1 MESNKPDAEAT
12 CEMKSKPQSYVIFD
26 TETTGLPGP
35 YGNPKITELCL
46 LGVHRDDMFEDGVTV
61 PRIVNKLQLC
71 LNPQKQVSPG
81 SSMLTG
87 LFNDALD
94 RQQPFNSEIVAVIR
108 GFLQT
113 QAQPTCLIAH
123 NGDKFDFPL
132 LAAQLEKVDETLPH
146 DILCADSLLA
156 FREIDPPDTP
166 RSPAEVR
173 AQTWEI
179 AEVTP
184 GKRQNSDDQS
194 DIPKKPKKDFS
205 KTQSLFEN
213 IKREKAARQLYKEE
227 ANGSVTGGR
236 KSLEKAVSLSKT
248 NEVDA
253 SSFRENFKSSIHT
266 DSVCKVTP
274 EVAKDLVNVLSP
286 CSNRSQDTCVTLSRS
301 DKVASETVNNPN
313 SVQSTTM
320 SRNTT
325 KPQIHNRGRRT
336 GSEASQHPRPSQLN
350 TSSTCEVRTGLS
362 NTPTASCESATKTQ
376 LDSQGS
382 FMDEDLLMA
391 VTQMEADNG
400 LDHKSLKNNDSV
412 HPQAT
417 RLPIKRRLDH
427 EISTVVGASDR
438 EACQDRNGCDTKKS
452 CICPT
457 SSSDIRYTG
466 PRISFGT
473 ETGLVSSSQTQ
484 NRGSVSSSCRL
495 APYRC
500 HAAPLRSSGT
510 QDTDAGS
517 LSSSETQDPSIGSLS
532 SSDTQNPSMG
542 SLSSCV
548 TQNPNTG
555 ALNSYE
561 TQDPNIGSLS
571 SSDTQ
576 NPSMGSLSSSET
588 QDPNI
593 GALSSSDTQNPSMGS
608 LSSYETQDPT
618 IGPLSSSETQNP
630 SIGSLSSSETQ
641 NLIIGSLSSSETQNP
656 IIGSLSSSDTQNQST
671 GPSSSGTPYN
681 DAVLIDS
688 DTQNTQVLT
697 NSQESVLSHPSR
709 EDSDADEH
717 RSQSII
723 VGSDQPRLNSEATVI
738 YNMVQNKKAISELS
752 SQGSLPDG
760 AFLEAVQNMEK
771 QEEKA
776 RNKVFSV
783 GSDSVKVTMV
793 RAMDVKNNNSVRDD
807 NHNRSVVEPKRN
819 GAVSSNTSSS
829 RSVAMKSVPRKS
841 YRLQDVY
848 IRCFGHPPQVA
859 HTAED
864 DCIALLKIVKKF
876 TPRFLDWVDEHCVPL
891 NTIPPMY

>member
-1 MESNKPDAEAT
+1 MESNKTDAEAT

-61 PRIVNKLQLC
+61 PRIVSKLQLC

-173 AQTWEI
+173 GQTWEI
-179 AEVTP
+179 TEVTP

-194 DIPKKPKKDFS
+194 DIPKKPQKDFS

-213 IKREKAARQLYKEE
+213 INREKAARQLYKEE

-266 DSVCKVTP
+266 DSVCKLTP

-286 CSNRSQDTCVTLSRS
+286 CSNRSQDTCVTRTRS
-301 DKVASETVNNPN
+301 DKVASETVNNSN
-313 SVQSTTM
+313 SVQSTT
-320 SRNTT
+320 TT
-325 KPQIHNRGRRT
+325 SKPQIHNRGRRT

-362 NTPTASCESATKTQ
+362 NTPTASCEAATKTQ

-400 LDHKSLKNNDSV
+400 LGHKSLKNNDSV

-427 EISTVVGASDR
+427 EISTFVGASDR

-466 PRISFGT
+466 TRISFGT

-484 NRGSVSSSCRL
+484 NRGSVSSSGRL
-495 APYRC
+495 APYTC

-510 QDTDAGS
+510 QNLNTGPSSSGIQDTDAGS
-517 LSSSETQDPSIGSLS
+517 LSSCE
-532 SSDTQNPSMG
+532 
-542 SLSSCV
+542 
-548 TQNPNTG
+548 
-555 ALNSYE
+555 
-561 TQDPNIGSLS
+561 
-571 SSDTQ
+571 TQ

-593 GALSSSDTQNPSMGS
+593 GSLSSCETQDPSIGS
-608 LSSYETQDPT
+608 LSSCETQD
-618 IGPLSSSETQNP
+618 P

-641 NLIIGSLSSSETQNP
+641 NPN
-656 IIGSLSSSDTQNQST
+656 IGSLSSSDTQNQST
-671 GPSSSGTPYN
+671 GPSSSGTPHN
-681 DAVLIDS
+681 DAVLIGS

-697 NSQESVLSHPSR
+697 SSQESVLSHPSR

-723 VGSDQPRLNSEATVI
+723 AGSDQPRLNSEATVI
-738 YNMVQNKKAISELS
+738 YNMVQNKKAVSELS

-807 NHNRSVVEPKRN
+807 NHICSAVEPKRN
-819 GAVSSNTSSS
+819 GADSSNTSSS

-848 IRCFGHPPQVA
+848 KRCFGHPPQVA